1 MNSAGAILV
10 VDDNLRLCE
19 LAKRALDADGWI
31 VEVATSRRA
40 ALGVAA
46 REPFSIA
53 LSDYAMPDGDGL
65 GLLCELER
73 LQPHCRLLLWSVDL
87 PKIAVRNARA
97 LGVRVLPGKLL
108 GDELRA
114 VARNAVALHG
124 G

>member
-1 MNSAGAILV
+1 MKGAGAILV

-19 LAKRALDADGWI
+19 LAKRALDADGWT
-31 VEVATSRRA
+31 VEMATSRRA
-40 ALGVAA
+40 ALRAAA
-46 REPFSIA
+46 RERFSVV

-65 GLLCELER
+65 RLLCELEC

-87 PKIAVRNARA
+87 PKTAARNARA

-114 VARNAVALHG
+114 VARSAVALHG

>member
-1 MNSAGAILV
+1 MNGARAILV

-19 LAKRALDADGWI
+19 LAKQALDADGWT

-40 ALGVAA
+40 ALGAAA
-46 REPFSIA
+46 REPFTVA

-65 GLLCELER
+65 NLLCEVER
-73 LQPHCRLLLWSVDL
+73 LQPHCRLLLWSADL
-87 PKIAVRNARA
+87 PKIVARNARA

-114 VARNAVALHG
+114 VARSAVSLHG